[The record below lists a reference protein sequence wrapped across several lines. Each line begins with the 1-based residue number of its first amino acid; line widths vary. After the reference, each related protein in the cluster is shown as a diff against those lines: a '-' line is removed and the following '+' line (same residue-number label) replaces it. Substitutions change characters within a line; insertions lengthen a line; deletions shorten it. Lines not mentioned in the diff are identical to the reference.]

1 MIAITTLLLFTTA
14 FFLIGID
21 SIGAKRIRG
30 FVQKLAKKQWTE
42 NADRSEDWVFDT
54 QISESFPE
62 PVRRYLEMVDA
73 WERKPASVYKMR
85 QKGAYR
91 RSANAIWQPVEA
103 KFFCFPILQS
113 SLWYA
118 DITPGLFFSV
128 KAVLFFEKQL
138 GKSWLYFLSVWPLK
152 WKIPKEK
159 ADFFM
164 AWQLAAQMWNPSI
177 FQSKEWNWI
186 ETQDGLLL
194 RGQVANQNLE
204 AQVFFDAEGLIIELR
219 LPHWRMN
226 FSEYRNIQGWKVP
239 GTFSI
244 QKNTASDQAPIYQA
258 TTTDVA
264 YEGNYR
270 WW

>member
-1 MIAITTLLLFTTA
+1 MITNTIFLLFTLA
-14 FFLIGID
+14 FLLMGID

-30 FVQKLAKKQWTE
+30 FVQRLAKKQWAE
-42 NADRSEDWVFDT
+42 NAERSEDWVFET
-54 QISESFPE
+54 QAEETFPG
-62 PVRRYLEMVDA
+62 PVRQYLEKVDA
-73 WERKPASVYKMR
+73 WEHKPASVYKMR

-91 RSANAIWQPVEA
+91 RRHNAFWQPVEA
-103 KFFCFPILQS
+103 KFFCFPILAS
-113 SLWYA
+113 SVWYA

-138 GKSWLYFLSVWPLK
+138 GKSWVYFFSVLSWK
-152 WKIPKEK
+152 WKIQKQE

-177 FQSKEWNWI
+177 FQSREWNWI
-186 ETQDGLLL
+186 ETQDGLFL
-194 RGQVANQNLE
+194 RGQIANQNLE
-204 AQVFFDAEGLIIELR
+204 AQVFFNEEGLIAELR
-219 LPHWRMN
+219 QPQWRMT

-244 QKNTASDQAPIYQA
+244 QKNTVPDQTPIYQA
-258 TTTDVA
+258 TITDVA
-264 YEGNYR
+264 YEGTYR